1 MEEIR
6 VTENLLVLIISEKN
20 KMQFV
25 CLVHFSMFSCHGNE
39 ERLTEKKSHRGHFL
53 KVSPRDGLER
63 AFFFFLFYQDRNMES
78 FEIQTK
84 KKSVMSFH

>member
-6 VTENLLVLIISEKN
+6 VTENLLVLIISEKD

-39 ERLTEKKSHRGHFL
+39 ERLTEKKSQRGHFL

-63 AFFFFLFYQDRNMES
+63 AFFFFPFFS
-78 FEIQTK
+78 KTEIWKVLKFKQK
-84 KKSVMSFH
+84 KNQ

>member
-6 VTENLLVLIISEKN
+6 VTKNLLVLIISEKN

-39 ERLTEKKSHRGHFL
+39 ERLTEKKKITKGPFL
-53 KVSPRDGLER
+53 
-63 AFFFFLFYQDRNMES
+63 ES
-78 FEIQTK
+78 IATGR
-84 KKSVMSFH
+84 S